1 MAMSPPPIK
10 AVFFD
15 IGNVLLHFDLA
26 AIIKEIA
33 AALGRP
39 PREVA
44 RSLLDTTRISALERG
59 EISSKELYRIFRE
72 ELGYSGTFP
81 RFRKLWCDHF
91 SLERSTAALLKKVSR
106 RVPTYLLSNTHALH
120 YDFIKARYAFTK
132 CVRGAALSHELGMRK
147 PEPRIFKAALKMAG
161 VQPAQ
166 AVFIDDLEPNV
177 AAARRAGLQ
186 SIRYRGPEDLRRRLQ
201 SLGVLA

>member
-1 MAMSPPPIK
+1 MNTPPIK

-15 IGNVLLHFDLA
+15 VGNVLLNFDIA
-26 AIIKEIA
+26 AIVKDIS
-33 AALGRP
+33 AALGRRP
-39 PREVA
+39 IKIA
-44 RSLLDTTRISALERG
+44 RILLDTKRISALERG
-59 EISSKELYRIFRE
+59 EMSSDELYRIFRE

-91 SLERSTAALLKKVSR
+91 SPERGAVALLKKVSR
-106 RVPTYLLSNTHALH
+106 QVPTYLLSNTHALH
-120 YDFIKARYAFTK
+120 YDFIK

-161 VQPAQ
+161 VRPAQ

-186 SIRYRGPEDLRRRLQ
+186 AIRYRGPEDLRRRLQ
-201 SLGVLA
+201 ALGVLA